1 MALLNNQTIFNL
13 LITLIIGAA
22 LYYYIKYKFRVL
34 ELTQREHAKV
44 LQSVIMSMNNPRAD
58 VQRYNSTNASG
69 MNELPDISEDMNRFN
84 NINGGELI
92 NVSDDDG
99 DDSDSEED
107 DSESGS
113 GSDSGSDSDS
123 DGGSSDGGSD
133 GDDGEHPSNNID
145 YDSHNTKKII
155 IGGNVESQMIEH
167 LTGPDVKVIELSH
180 PLYPSHDN
188 GEDDN
193 NDNND
198 EDDDDDDDDDDDEDS
213 NDDNENDDDNSSNN
227 VNGTEYL
234 EKYKE
239 DDVKNN
245 AASVATEATEVS
257 EVSEVNHANVDDSN
271 FSITAVFKPK
281 ESDTNPDLNS
291 MNVQGLR
298 QLLKQRLASDGKQMS
313 ETSINKL
320 TKKDLI
326 KQLHQ

>member
-44 LQSVIMSMNNPRAD
+44 LQSVIMSMNNTPSSGSL
-58 VQRYNSTNASG
+58 QRYNSTNASG
-69 MNELPDISEDMNRFN
+69 MNELPDIGEDINRFN
-84 NINGGELI
+84 NINGDELI
-92 NVSDDDG
+92 NVSDDD
-99 DDSDSEED
+99 DSEEED

-113 GSDSGSDSDS
+113 DSDGGSDSDS
-123 DGGSSDGGSD
+123 DGSSDGGSD
-133 GDDGEHPSNNID
+133 GDDDEHPSNSVE
-145 YDSHNTKKII
+145 YDSYNTKKII

-193 NDNND
+193 ND
-198 EDDDDDDDDDDDEDS
+198 EDDDEDDDDDDDDEDS
-213 NDDNENDDDNSSNN
+213 NDDNENDNDNGSNN

-239 DDVKNN
+239 DDIKNN
-245 AASVATEATEVS
+245 AANVATEA
-257 EVSEVNHANVDDSN
+257 NVEDSN

-320 TKKDLI
+320 AKKDLI

>member
-69 MNELPDISEDMNRFN
+69 MNELPDIGEDINRFN

-92 NVSDDDG
+92 NVSDDD
-99 DDSDSEED
+99 DESEED

-113 GSDSGSDSDS
+113 DSGSSDGDSDS
-123 DGGSSDGGSD
+123 GSSDGGSD
-133 GDDGEHPSNNID
+133 GDDGEHPSNSVE

-188 GEDDN
+188 DKD
-193 NDNND
+193 DNND
-198 EDDDDDDDDDDDEDS
+198 EDDDEDDDDDDDDEDS

-245 AASVATEATEVS
+245 AASVANVATEVNEATE
-257 EVSEVNHANVDDSN
+257 ANVDDSN

-298 QLLKQRLASDGKQMS
+298 QLLKQRMASDGKQMS

>member
-69 MNELPDISEDMNRFN
+69 MNELPDIGEDINRFN

-92 NVSDDDG
+92 NVSDDD
-99 DDSDSEED
+99 DESEED

-113 GSDSGSDSDS
+113 DSGSSDGDSDS
-123 DGGSSDGGSD
+123 GSSDGGSD
-133 GDDGEHPSNNID
+133 GDDDEHPSNSVE

-188 GEDDN
+188 DKD
-193 NDNND
+193 DNND
-198 EDDDDDDDDDDDEDS
+198 EDDDEDDDDDDDDEDS

-239 DDVKNN
+239 DDIKNN
-245 AASVATEATEVS
+245 AASVASVATEVN
-257 EVSEVNHANVDDSN
+257 EANVDDSN

-298 QLLKQRLASDGKQMS
+298 QLLKQRMASDGKQMS

>member
-69 MNELPDISEDMNRFN
+69 MNELPDIGEDINRFN

-92 NVSDDDG
+92 NVSDDD
-99 DDSDSEED
+99 DESEED

-113 GSDSGSDSDS
+113 DSGSSDGDSDS
-123 DGGSSDGGSD
+123 GSSDGGSD
-133 GDDGEHPSNNID
+133 GDDGEHPSNSVE

-193 NDNND
+193 D
-198 EDDDDDDDDDDDEDS
+198 EDDDEDDDDDDDDEDS

-245 AASVATEATEVS
+245 AANVATEVNEATEATE
-257 EVSEVNHANVDDSN
+257 ANVDDSN

-281 ESDTNPDLNS
+281 ESDTHPDLNS

>member
-44 LQSVIMSMNNPRAD
+44 LQSVIMSMNNTPSSGSL
-58 VQRYNSTNASG
+58 QRYNSTNASG
-69 MNELPDISEDMNRFN
+69 MNELPDIGEDINRFN

-92 NVSDDDG
+92 NVSDDD
-99 DDSDSEED
+99 DSEEED

-113 GSDSGSDSDS
+113 DSDGGSDSDS
-123 DGGSSDGGSD
+123 DGSSDGGSD
-133 GDDGEHPSNNID
+133 GDDDEHPSNSVE

-193 NDNND
+193 ND
-198 EDDDDDDDDDDDEDS
+198 EDDDEDDDDDDDDEDS
-213 NDDNENDDDNSSNN
+213 NDDNENDNDNSSNN

-239 DDVKNN
+239 DDIKNN
-245 AASVATEATEVS
+245 AANVATEANE
-257 EVSEVNHANVDDSN
+257 ANVEDSN

-320 TKKDLI
+320 AKKDLI